1 MRMRRDLPPLDLL
14 KSFEASARHLSF
26 TKAGQELFLSQS
38 AVSRQ
43 IQLLE
48 DELGVALF
56 HRRTRALLL
65 TDAGQSYY
73 REVAPL
79 LQKLREAT
87 ARLGQS
93 QADGVVTVTTTMT
106 FASVWLVP
114 RLSEF
119 QRRHPHIAV
128 HIAADNSM
136 RDLKTSGLDVSIR
149 YCTRQMAGEGAI
161 RLFGERVAP
170 VCSPALL
177 ATSACS
183 KPEHLEQF
191 ALLHFED
198 PQGRGPWLSWNVW
211 FEVMGIPPVRGK
223 ASSRFSHYDQLLHA
237 AAAGQGIALGRF
249 PLVEELIRDGKL
261 VTPLKGR
268 RYSMDAMNRAYWLL
282 LSPLGARRPNVQ
294 TFGTWLREQV
304 ETERLQ
310 S

>member
-1 MRMRRDLPPLDLL
+1 MKRDLPPLDLL

-26 TKAGQELFLSQS
+26 TKAGEELHLSQS

-48 DELGVALF
+48 GELGIALF

-87 ARLGQS
+87 AKLGQS
-93 QADGVVTVTTTMT
+93 QHDGVVTVTTTMT

-114 RLSEF
+114 RLSDF
-119 QRRHPHIAV
+119 QRRYPHIAV
-128 HIAADNSM
+128 HVAADNNM
-136 RDLKTSGLDVSIR
+136 RDLRTSGLDVSIR
-149 YCTRQMAGEGAI
+149 YCTRQMAGEGAT

-177 ATSACS
+177 ARSACS
-183 KPEHLEQF
+183 APDHLQRF

-198 PQGRGPWLSWNVW
+198 PQGRGPWLSWDVW
-211 FEVMGIPPVRGK
+211 FEVMGIPRVQGK

-237 AAAGQGIALGRF
+237 AVAGQGIALGRF
-249 PLVEELIRDGKL
+249 PLVEELIRGGKL
-261 VTPLKGR
+261 VTPLKSR

-282 LSPLGARRPNVQ
+282 LSPTGAKRPNVQ
-294 TFGTWLREQV
+294 IFGRWLREQV
-304 ETERLQ
+304 ETDNLQ
-310 S
+310 N